1 MSFQAL
7 WPMKVLIVIS
17 AVSLFAAALTMQ
29 VVVRAFGDNQ
39 IAFLIISF
47 LTTLGA
53 CLTTLRVAERPSR
66 GTPTS
71 KPKKQKSERSRKVN
85 DSETR
90 EDGIVKWFN
99 RSKGFGF
106 IVRDNGDEIFVHHRS
121 IRSVEGRRVNLRDG
135 ESVSF
140 SIVQRE
146 KGFQA
151 EDVVSN

>member
-1 MSFQAL
+1 
-7 WPMKVLIVIS
+7 MKVLIVIS

-66 GTPTS
+66 KARP
-71 KPKKQKSERSRKVN
+71 PKQKKRQPQKTRETTGSEV
-85 DSETR
+85 R
-90 EDGIVKWFN
+90 EDGVVKWFN

-106 IVRDNGDEIFVHHRS
+106 IVRDNGEEIFVHHRS

-135 ESVSF
+135 QSVSF
-140 SIVQRE
+140 SVVRRE

>member
-1 MSFQAL
+1 
-7 WPMKVLIVIS
+7 MKVLIVIS

-66 GTPTS
+66 EARPP
-71 KPKKQKSERSRKVN
+71 KPKKGQPKKTRETTGSEV
-85 DSETR
+85 R
-90 EDGIVKWFN
+90 EDGVVKWFN

-106 IVRDNGDEIFVHHRS
+106 IVRDNGEEIFVHHRS

-135 ESVSF
+135 QSVSF
-140 SIVQRE
+140 SVVRRE

-151 EDVVSN
+151 EDVVSH

>member
-1 MSFQAL
+1 
-7 WPMKVLIVIS
+7 MKVLIVIS

-53 CLTTLRVAERPSR
+53 CLTTLRVAERPSLEAR
-66 GTPTS
+66 PP
-71 KPKKQKSERSRKVN
+71 KPKNGRPDKIRETTGSEV
-85 DSETR
+85 R
-90 EDGIVKWFN
+90 EDGVVKWFN

-106 IVRDNGDEIFVHHRS
+106 IVRDNGEEIFVHHRS

-135 ESVSF
+135 QSVSF
-140 SIVQRE
+140 SVVRRE

>member
-1 MSFQAL
+1 
-7 WPMKVLIVIS
+7 MKVLIVIS

-47 LTTLGA
+47 FTTLGA
-53 CLTTLRVAERPSR
+53 CLTTLQVAERPSR
-66 GTPTS
+66 EARPP
-71 KPKKQKSERSRKVN
+71 KPKKRQPEKSRETTG
-85 DSETR
+85 SEVR
-90 EDGIVKWFN
+90 EDGTVKWFN

-106 IVRDNGDEIFVHHRS
+106 IVRDNGEEIFVHHRS

-135 ESVSF
+135 QSVSF
-140 SIVQRE
+140 SVVRQE